1 MIRRITIYG
10 ITALLLSVLLFLAL
24 SHLPYFTIS
33 QVQVKIDGPLK
44 HVPIEISNRLSTL
57 VGQGIFRVSL
67 LSRKKQIEQLPIVT
81 SLVLTRTLPST
92 IKATI
97 AFIDSPVIVQSEN
110 KERSYLV
117 DGRTLVPI
125 ESSDADLW
133 TDHLL
138 RIEVP
143 LEYALLMERYGT
155 DSVFASVMGLTRGLS
170 GEASLI
176 TRIKYDNNS
185 SNSFGKMV
193 LDLPSLNARLWVREP
208 VDPKHVQTALY
219 WIEQDRKENL
229 SFLSSSIQRYDL
241 YREALV
247 RR

>member
-1 MIRRITIYG
+1 MIRRLVIYG
-10 ITALLLSVLLFLAL
+10 VTILLLLSLLFLAL
-24 SHLPYFTIS
+24 SHLPLFTIS

-44 HVPIEISNRLSTL
+44 HVPSEISNRLSTL
-57 VGQGIFRVSL
+57 VGQGILRVSL
-67 LSRKKQIEQLPIVT
+67 RGTKKQIEQVPIVS

-97 AFIDSPVIVQSEN
+97 AFIDSPVFIQSEN
-110 KERSYLV
+110 GERSYLV

-138 RIEVP
+138 SIEVP

-155 DSVFASVMGLTRGLS
+155 DSVFDSVMALTHGLS
-170 GEASLI
+170 GESSLI

-193 LDLPSLNARLWVREP
+193 LDLPSLHAQLWVREP

-219 WIEQDRKENL
+219 WIEQDRKEDL

-241 YREALV
+241 YKEALV

>member
-1 MIRRITIYG
+1 M
-10 ITALLLSVLLFLAL
+10 
-24 SHLPYFTIS
+24 
-33 QVQVKIDGPLK
+33 
-44 HVPIEISNRLSTL
+44 
-57 VGQGIFRVSL
+57 
-67 LSRKKQIEQLPIVT
+67 
-81 SLVLTRTLPST
+81 VLTRTLPST

>member
-67 LSRKKQIEQLPIVT
+67 LSTKKQIEQLPIVT

-185 SNSFGKMV
+185 SNSFGK
-193 LDLPSLNARLWVREP
+193 
-208 VDPKHVQTALY
+208 
-219 WIEQDRKENL
+219 
-229 SFLSSSIQRYDL
+229 
-241 YREALV
+241 
-247 RR
+247 

>member
-67 LSRKKQIEQLPIVT
+67 LSTKKQIEQLPIVT

-193 LDLPSLNARLWVREP
+193 LDLPSLHAQLWVREP

-219 WIEQDRKENL
+219 WIEQDRKEDL
-229 SFLSSSIQRYDL
+229 SFLSSSIQRFDL
-241 YREALV
+241 YKEALV